1 MAGPISIARGDEVM
15 AESSEHPRPRP
26 PVHPGDPLP
35 RITYQSPFDEKLTQ
49 PVEPP
54 RSKKKRANKG
64 SKEEE
69 EKEEK
74 GGAVGETPALETYE
88 GRRLVRIVVGSVGTL
103 VLLLI
108 GLIIYR
114 TFRNPDEAGASAD

>member
-1 MAGPISIARGDEVM
+1 MAGPISMARGDELM

-35 RITYQSPFDEKLTQ
+35 RITYQSPFDERLTQ
-49 PVEPP
+49 PAEPP

-69 EKEEK
+69 EK

-88 GRRLVRIVVGSVGTL
+88 GRRAVRIVVGSVVTV

-108 GLIIYR
+108 GLVIYR
-114 TFRNPDEAGASAD
+114 